1 MNSLNTTEKAIEKL
15 TQTQNIALNTLE
27 KSVSKEMAEMKDQLG
42 ELKIEP
48 LRAGIVLY
56 R

>member
-27 KSVSKEMAEMKDQLG
+27 KSVSKEMAEMK
-42 ELKIEP
+42 E
-48 LRAGIVLY
+48 
-56 R
+56 